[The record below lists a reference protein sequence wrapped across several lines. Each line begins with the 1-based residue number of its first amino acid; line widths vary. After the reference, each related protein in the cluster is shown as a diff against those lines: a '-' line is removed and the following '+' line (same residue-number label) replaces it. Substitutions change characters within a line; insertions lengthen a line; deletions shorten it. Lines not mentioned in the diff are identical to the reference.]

1 MKEQQ
6 DETYMRARNMENT
19 VYVCGTDLIGKS
31 HWIQPGDSSLG
42 EIVAGT
48 GMAETVLLADV
59 HSEWIRLGTPLLLPS
74 ISPRT
79 DLYEKGSSFIL
90 QIKV

>member
-1 MKEQQ
+1 
-6 DETYMRARNMENT
+6 
-19 VYVCGTDLIGKS
+19 
-31 HWIQPGDSSLG
+31 
-42 EIVAGT
+42 
-48 GMAETVLLADV
+48 MAETVLLADV